1 MPERTRAEMTAL
13 VAKLIENASDLI
25 AVIDEKGT
33 ISFQS
38 PSVERLLGYP
48 PAELDGT
55 SVFELVH
62 PDDLLGAFIR
72 MEQVLTE
79 PRTTRPSVIRLRHR
93 DGSWRTFEA
102 LGTALLDDPL
112 VRGIVVNA
120 REITERLRLEEELR
134 QTQKMEAIG
143 QLAGGVAHDF
153 NNMLAA
159 IIGFTHLLLRD
170 FDGDDR
176 QRQRLEQI
184 LLASNRAAELTRQLL
199 AFSRRQVLMPEILD
213 LNVVV
218 DEMRLLL
225 ERLIGEDIELTIVL
239 TPMLANVKA
248 DRGQLEQVILNLV
261 VNARDAM
268 PTGGRLRIGTA
279 IEDARE
285 EAHGRAH
292 GDSRSFVILV
302 VSDSGQ
308 GMDERTRARAFE
320 PFFTTKETGGG
331 TGLGLATV
339 YGIVVQSGGSI
350 SVQSELGHGASFTVC
365 LPRVEANQAAA
376 PIRIPAAE
384 DRQAGSGVILLVEDE
399 SAVREMVEQVL
410 ADHGYAVLVADTP
423 SGAIALSDRHQGR
436 IDLLVTDVVMPEM
449 SGRELC
455 ETLAPKRPEMRTLYI
470 SGHLDDAIIRHRIL
484 HDSVD
489 FIGKPFTPAA
499 LLRKVHAILSATK
512 SAHPES

>member
-25 AVIDEKGT
+25 TVIDQKGR

-48 PAELDGT
+48 PGDLDGT

-62 PDDLLGAFIR
+62 PDDLSGAFIR
-72 MEQVLTE
+72 MEQVLTK

-102 LGTALLDDPL
+102 MGTALLDDPL

-143 QLAGGVAHDF
+143 RLAGGVAHDF

-159 IIGFTHLLLRD
+159 IIGFTHLLLQD
-170 FDGDDR
+170 FEGDDR
-176 QRQRLEQI
+176 QRERLEQI
-184 LLASNRAAELTRQLL
+184 LGASNRAAELTRQLL
-199 AFSRRQVLMPEILD
+199 AFSRQQVLMPEILD

-218 DEMRLLL
+218 NDLRLLL

-239 TPMLANVKA
+239 APTLGYVKA
-248 DRGQLEQVILNLV
+248 DRGQLEQVILNLA

-268 PTGGRLRIGTA
+268 PAGGRLT
-279 IEDARE
+279 IETVNVDDQD
-285 EAHGRAH
+285 EAQVA
-292 GDSRSFVILV
+292 LV

-308 GMDERTRARAFE
+308 GMDEITRARAFD
-320 PFFTTKETGGG
+320 PFFTTKETGKG

-339 YGIVVQSGGSI
+339 HGIVTQSGGLITIESRPGQG
-350 SVQSELGHGASFTVC
+350 SSFTIQ
-365 LPRVEANQAAA
+365 LPRIERGALAA
-376 PIRIPAAE
+376 PAARPASE
-384 DRQAGSGVILLVEDE
+384 DSLQGFETILVVEDE
-399 SAVREMVEQVL
+399 DAVRAFVRDVLQRHGYKVL
-410 ADHGYAVLVADTP
+410 AAASP
-423 SGAIALSDRHQGR
+423 NQAIAVAEQQAGE
-436 IDLLVTDVVMPEM
+436 IDLLLTDVVMPEM

-455 ETLAPKRPEMRTLYI
+455 ERLTARRPTMRTLFI
-470 SGHLDDAIIRHRIL
+470 SGYPDEALGQHGLL
-484 HDSVD
+484 EQG
-489 FIGKPFTPAA
+489 FPLLGKPFTPAA
-499 LLRKVHAILSATK
+499 LLRKLRELLQVRQPSSA
-512 SAHPES
+512 ARLPAG

>member
-13 VAKLIENASDLI
+13 VVKLIENASDLI
-25 AVIDEKGT
+25 AVIDQKGT

-48 PAELDGT
+48 ADELDGT

-62 PDDLLGAFIR
+62 PDDLSGAFTR

-79 PRTTRPSVIRLRHR
+79 PRATRPSVIRLRHR

-102 LGTALLDDPL
+102 IGTALLEDPL

-120 REITERLRLEEELR
+120 REITDRLRLEEELR

-159 IIGFTHLLLRD
+159 IIGFTHLLLQD
-170 FDGDDR
+170 FEGDDR
-176 QRQRLEQI
+176 QRERLEQI
-184 LLASNRAAELTRQLL
+184 LLASNRAAELTQQLL
-199 AFSRRQVLMPEILD
+199 AFSRRQVLTPEILD

-218 DEMRLLL
+218 KEMRLLL

-268 PTGGRLRIGTA
+268 PTGGRLRIETA
-279 IEDARE
+279 IADGRDA
-285 EAHGRAH
+285 AHRAH
-292 GDSRSFVILV
+292 PDSRSFVTLA
-302 VSDSGQ
+302 VSDSGH
-308 GMDERTRARAFE
+308 GMDESTRAHAFE
-320 PFFTTKETGGG
+320 PFFTTKGTGGG

-350 SVQSELGHGASFTVC
+350 SVESEPGQGASFTIH
-365 LPRVEANQAAA
+365 LPRVEVDQTPSPA
-376 PIRIPAAE
+376 PIRTAE
-384 DRQAGSGVILLVEDE
+384 NAQAGSGVILLVEDE
-399 SAVREMVEQVL
+399 RVVREMVDQVL

-423 SGAIALSDRHQGR
+423 SAAIALSDRHQGP

-455 ETLAPKRPEMRTLYI
+455 GTLAPKRPEMRTLYI

-484 HDSVD
+484 HDSVE

-499 LLRKVHAILSATK
+499 LLHKVHAVLSANR
-512 SAHPES
+512 